1 MKPYHL
7 QHLPVVLLVAAASG
21 AHSQALE
28 EVVVTAQKREQSM
41 QDVPISVAAV
51 SGAELESRSIN
62 EISDLSKVVAG
73 FSFGEGT
80 SDAGRNILVRGVGTQ
95 TFSRGVEQSV
105 GTVVDGVVA
114 SSVAS
119 SLLDMSDV
127 ARVEVLRGPQG
138 MLFGKN
144 ASAGMLNIVTRN
156 PTEEFTVGIGA
167 SYADENETKLNG
179 YVSGPVFGD
188 SVLGRL
194 SLYSN
199 QRDGIVENEFPGGD
213 DYNDR
218 DEWGGRGKLQIRATD
233 NLDIMLSL
241 VHAEREHTCC
251 ASPFTAVAPGSV
263 ADIEGVP
270 FGPENDKISEN
281 DPSPGRTK
289 LDQYSAEIN
298 YQLGTSTLTSIS
310 AWTESEVYADYRGV
324 GLPRTLLPSNEGDAE
339 IEQFTQEL
347 RLTSP
352 GGETIDYVAGL
363 YYFNKEQNRDFT
375 RILDLYG
382 LGAVPVPGLATISLI
397 NNFTFSNESYAAF
410 GQATWNASD
419 TFRLS
424 LGLRYNHEE
433 VEIDQTIDALPGTIP
448 EAVPG
453 RSQARR
459 TDEDLSYRLIAE
471 FDIAED
477 AMIYASAARGYKGP
491 GANTLPSGTSA
502 SKPIIDP
509 EIPYAYELGIKSQW
523 LDNRLRLNAAVFH
536 TTFKDFQTSV
546 SDGEV
551 PPTFFLDNAGELET
565 QGLELELSAQLTE
578 NLGLMG
584 SMAWIQAEFTDYDGA
599 ACYPQQT
606 EAEGCVNGIQ
616 DLSGKDMPNSPD
628 FTSSLTARYFIP
640 LESLP
645 FDGFVQ
651 GSWFYQDEVQYDTR
665 NGPGSIGDSYNTI
678 DAAAGVEARDGRYT
692 VQVFVKNLTDEFYV
706 TGQSGPSAVGGGSH
720 FLAYEYQR
728 RVGISAQLNF

>member
-1 MKPYHL
+1 MKKSPLKYF
-7 QHLPVVLLVAAASG
+7 PAALLAGAAVG

-51 SGAELESRSIN
+51 SGAELESRNIN
-62 EISDLSKVVAG
+62 EISDLSRVVAG

-156 PTEEFTVGIGA
+156 PTAEFEAGIGA
-167 SYADENETKLNG
+167 SYADANEIKLNG
-179 YVSGPVFGD
+179 FVSGPLLGD
-188 SVLGRL
+188 SVQGRL

-199 QRDGIVENEFPGGD
+199 QRDGIIENEYPGGED
-213 DYNDR
+213 FNDR
-218 DEWGGRGKLQIRATD
+218 DEWGGRGKLLIQASD
-233 NLDIMLSL
+233 DLDVLLAM
-241 VHAEREHTCC
+241 VHSEREHNCC
-251 ASPFTAVAPGSV
+251 VAPSRFVNPGSI
-263 ADIEGVP
+263 ADIENIP
-270 FGPENDKISEN
+270 TGPENDKITEVET
-281 DPSPGRTK
+281 SPGSTE
-289 LDQYSAEIN
+289 LDQYSAELN
-298 YQLGTSTLTSIS
+298 YQLGSSTLTSIT
-310 AWTESEVYADYRGV
+310 AYTESEIYSNSRAA
-324 GLPRTLLPSNEGDAE
+324 GLPRTLLPINEGDSD

-352 GGETIDYVAGL
+352 GGATIDYVAGL
-363 YYFNKEQNRDFT
+363 YYFKKDMSREFDRTIDF
-375 RILDLYG
+375 YG
-382 LGAVPVPGLATISLI
+382 LGVVPVPGVLGSTLI
-397 NNFTFSNESYAAF
+397 NDFTFSNESYAAF
-410 GQATWNASD
+410 GQATWNATD

-424 LGLRYNHEE
+424 LGARYNHEE
-433 VEIDQTIDALPGTIP
+433 VEVDQVIDNLPGTIP
-448 EAVPG
+448 EAPAG
-453 RSQARR
+453 RSQASE
-459 TDEDLSYRLIAE
+459 TDDDVSYRVIAE

-477 AMIYASAARGYKGP
+477 AMLYASAARGYKGP
-491 GANTLPSGTSA
+491 GANTLASGA
-502 SKPIIDP
+502 STPKPIVDP

-523 LDNRLRLNAAVFH
+523 LDNRLRLNAALFH
-536 TTFKDFQTSV
+536 TTFEDFQTSV
-546 SDGEV
+546 SDGQV

-565 QGLELELSAQLTE
+565 RGIEIEVSAQPSA
-578 NLGLMG
+578 NLMLMG
-584 SMAWIQAEFTDYDGA
+584 SLAYIDAEFTDYTGA
-599 ACYPQQT
+599 ACYPGQS
-606 EAEGCVNGIQ
+606 EAQGCIGDVQ

-628 FTSSLTARYFIP
+628 LTASLTARYFIP
-640 LESLP
+640 FASLP

-651 GSWFYQDEVQYDTR
+651 GTYFYQDEVQYDTR
-665 NGPGSIGDSYNTI
+665 NGPDSIGDAYNTV
-678 DAAAGVEARDGRYT
+678 DAAVGLEARDGRYS
-692 VQVFVKNLTDEFYV
+692 VQLFVKNLTDEFYV
-706 TGQSGPSAVGGGSH
+706 TGQTAANATGSGTH